1 MAFIPIILDEIHIFM
16 VKSQHFHGEVP
27 ISMVPPD
34 LVFQVYPESCA
45 VSDGCVELSWLE
57 LQGLSLAV
65 ASHVQQQ
72 MEAAVGWK
80 LLIFRWVFIDFF
92 GYGSIPINT
101 IFSGM
106 NIHLPAILGFTR
118 YQGFDPSPFVFEGLL
133 WGI

>member
-1 MAFIPIILDEIHIFM
+1 MA
-16 VKSQHFHGEVP
+16 KSQFRWFP
-27 ISMVPPD
+27 QTWF
-34 LVFQVYPESCA
+34 FQVYPESCA